1 MSGLLLAAA
10 WLLAPFVP
18 VRRMARWLN
27 RARDRWVERRRVVH
41 GRPLEQI
48 ARDARRLSVW
58 YRTIPRGQS
67 FAKYEAH
74 RRAYDDV
81 LAEACGA
88 LGIDHLLAV
97 LEPGEELDA
106 ERARVEWR
114 LECAGLELGL
124 PL

>member
-1 MSGLLLAAA
+1 MAAVLLATA
-10 WLLAPFVP
+10 WFTFLFTP
-18 VRRMARWLN
+18 W
-27 RARDRWVERRRVVH
+27 RRVGRRAALTWVWLRSRRSRPT

-48 ARDARRLSVW
+48 ACDARRLSVW
-58 YRTIPRGQS
+58 FRRCPRGQS

-81 LAEACGA
+81 LAEACRA
-88 LGIDHLLAV
+88 LGIEHLLGV
-97 LEPGEELDA
+97 LEPGTELDT
-106 ERARVEWR
+106 ERARIEWA